1 LTEIQALNAKVQGLQ
16 RSLEKKSAD
25 ELGESPEIDLFED
38 LKAKFPNDRI
48 SRVAKGVAG
57 ADIEHGFMHNDKEC
71 AKVVIDSKNRKA
83 WQWDSVAKLSADQ
96 TAAKADHAILSTWR
110 LPAGAKEVMEH
121 NGVLITKPA
130 HVVFL
135 VGVLRQPPA
144 LAPQNVDKTMLAP
157 VTAIV
162 GYDLDFPDLLP
173 KLFPQFDARA
183 WFAGNAALIA
193 DTAYRNGS
201 LQGAYL
207 ILALRAVGLDVGP
220 MSGFDPAKVDAEFFV
235 GTQVRTNFLIN
246 IGYGDTT
253 KLFPRSPRL
262 AFEEMAHFA

>member
-1 LTEIQALNAKVQGLQ
+1 MLTDTLATANDARATKAIRPVAWADTIDDQSLDQLFRAARTHYHWLERPVPQALLRRA
-16 RSLEKKSAD
+16 
-25 ELGESPEIDLFED
+25 IDL
-38 LKAKFPNDRI
+38 AKMGPTSANTMPM
-48 SRVAKGVAG
+48 RVVFVA
-57 ADIEHGFMHNDKEC
+57 
-71 AKVVIDSKNRKA
+71 
-83 WQWDSVAKLSADQ
+83 SAE
-96 TAAKADHAILSTWR
+96 AKAR
-110 LPAGAKEVMEH
+110 LK
-121 NGVLITKPA
+121 
-130 HVVFL
+130 
-135 VGVLRQPPA
+135 PA
-144 LAPQNVDKTMLAP
+144 LAPQNVNKTMLAP

-173 KLFPQFDARA
+173 KLFPHVDARA
-183 WFAGNAALIA
+183 WFAGNAALIT

-235 GTQVRTNFLIN
+235 GTRVRTNFLIN

-262 AFEEMAHFA
+262 AFEEIAHFA